1 MTDQEIKVSRIKRDG
16 LAIIRKKIIYF
27 LKLKY
32 SIFPFLPT
40 FFVRVLIS
48 CVFDT
53 SFLNTK
59 SVYMYNNV
67 CLYIHSN

>member
-16 LAIIRKKIIYF
+16 LAIIRKKNIYF

-32 SIFPFLPT
+32 TIFPFLHK

-48 CVFDT
+48 CVFDIA
-53 SFLNTK
+53 FLNTK
-59 SVYMYNNV
+59 SV
-67 CLYIHSN
+67 LYI